1 MLDSK
6 INVKGIPGLVAAI
19 IGIILLEQDKVILG
33 IIVLLVAMVLIHFA
47 KTDLRKNDAIN
58 KVRKVITD
66 MDYPSNDV
74 ERLTMTT
81 ITVLQENYAQKLGS
95 NPKEYK
101 PPQSAM
107 EATFDVIDGVNSV
120 AKASTEWTNF
130 TQSELV
136 AAIQTAAAL
145 NNVAPPQR

>member
-1 MLDSK
+1 MLDGK
-6 INVKGIPGLVAAI
+6 INVKGIPGLVAAV
-19 IGIILLEQDKVILG
+19 IGIILLEQGKAILG
-33 IIVLLVAMVLIHFA
+33 IIVLLAAMVLIYFA
-47 KTDLRKNDAIN
+47 KTDLRKNDATN
-58 KVRKVITD
+58 KVREIITD
-66 MDYPSNDV
+66 MGYPSNDV

-81 ITVLQENYAQKLGS
+81 ISVLQENYAQKLGS

-107 EATFDVIDGVNSV
+107 EGTFDVIDSVNSV
-120 AKASTEWTNF
+120 AKASTQRTNF

-136 AAIQTAAAL
+136 AAVQTAATL